1 LDPLFSAT
9 EWRAAVDS
17 YVAAAATLCLAVGDS
32 PAELDISVPLT
43 MDIIWFLARGALMVR
58 WIDLD
63 RSRRLDFTNSL
74 PLMPVCLEVCRMATR
89 RIARDEGL
97 TARVAEYFVDLLFMA
112 GRDVRHDTP
121 LNRTTRAE
129 LMAEIAA
136 ERASTPLPL

>member
-1 LDPLFSAT
+1 
-9 EWRAAVDS
+9 
-17 YVAAAATLCLAVGDS
+17 
-32 PAELDISVPLT
+32 
-43 MDIIWFLARGALMVR
+43 
-58 WIDLD
+58 
-63 RSRRLDFTNSL
+63 
-74 PLMPVCLEVCRMATR
+74 MPVCLEVCRMATR

-121 LNRTTRAE
+121 LHRTTRAE